1 MTDPFEVRYT
11 AAARDDLLRLFDFLL
26 DLAQTPEDFDAAQF
40 AIDAVRAAVETQ
52 LSKTPFIYRK
62 ARESPFLREL
72 VIPFRSA
79 GYVALYEIEGGNVVN
94 VLAIRH
100 QLEDDYY

>member
-1 MTDPFEVRYT
+1 VTDKFEVRYT

-26 DLAQTPEDFDAAQF
+26 DRAQTVDDFDAAQL
-40 AIDAVRAAVETQ
+40 AIDAIEAGVASH
-52 LSKTPFIYRK
+52 LSRTPFIYRK

-72 VIPFRSA
+72 VIPFQAA
-79 GYVALYEIEGGNVVN
+79 GYVALYEIEGGSVVN